1 MAYFKYLPNVYVR
14 NRTFLNGSHPYE
26 LTVNIFRRIKIRDL
40 YKGELL
46 GFTKYAIKDNER
58 PDQVAKKAYGDSGL
72 DWIVLLVNNIINVN
86 DEWPVT
92 REDLYNICVDRF
104 GTVDSVNH
112 YETKEIKIV
121 MVM

>member
-46 GFTKYAIKDNER
+46 GFTKYC
-58 PDQVAKKAYGDSGL
+58 
-72 DWIVLLVNNIINVN
+72 LLYTSPSPR
-86 DEWPVT
+86 D
-92 REDLYNICVDRF
+92 
-104 GTVDSVNH
+104 
-112 YETKEIKIV
+112 
-121 MVM
+121 